1 MILVA
6 LAKRLSLNTSC
17 GRSLGLLP
25 TVVAGVKSVKVYRV
39 QGVMASSLTE
49 KVAEMD
55 MSEKKKAGK
64 KGDLKEVCVLATPQ

>member
-1 MILVA
+1 M
-6 LAKRLSLNTSC
+6 
-17 GRSLGLLP
+17 
-25 TVVAGVKSVKVYRV
+25 VAGVKSVKVYRV